1 MSKTFTAR
9 RTCIIRSMQ
18 LTTVHLGKTMQR
30 CFLREPYSCSCLEN
44 RRSGILICLQEK
56 NDHEAVKRAGAGGH
70 KEINRTNLTTEQ
82 MEEALKKPVVARQLE
97 LLRFR
102 STCPA
107 FEKES
112 RIMVNSDGN
121 KMEFTW
127 ENDGYQAKLKADLKT
142 FEFVITETAPDGQTR
157 TL

>member
-1 MSKTFTAR
+1 MLNKYPDYR
-9 RTCIIRSMQ
+9 IVCVDC
-18 LTTVHLGKTMQR
+18 LT
-30 CFLREPYSCSCLEN
+30 Y
-44 RRSGILICLQEK
+44 
-56 NDHEAVKRAGAGGH
+56 AG
-70 KEINRTNLTTEQ
+70 NLSTL
-82 MEEALKKPVVARQLE
+82 EEALKKPVVARQLE

-107 FEKES
+107 FAKES
-112 RIMVNSDGN
+112 RIMINSDGN

-127 ENDGYQAKLKADLKT
+127 ENDGYQAKLMADLKT